1 MPKQIRA
8 KNITLNAMQ
17 KEHIEKAMDNFKKY
31 GLDITRII
39 ANVMEE
45 KKRIH
50 IEFEV
55 HVAHNEPIIINE
67 IDDKFNEAVDKAEK
81 RVEKALRRLHDK
93 IKSPKHESLRTILN
107 EIEE

>member
-1 MPKQIRA
+1 MPKQIRT
-8 KNITLNAMQ
+8 KDITLSEPQ
-17 KEHIEKAMDNFKKY
+17 KEHLESVMENFKKY

-39 ANVMEE
+39 ANITKERTGV
-45 KKRIH
+45 H
-50 IEFEV
+50 VEFEV
-55 HVAHNEPIIINE
+55 HVAHNTPIVINE
-67 IDDKFNEAVDKAEK
+67 IDDKFDEAVDKAGK

>member
-8 KNITLNAMQ
+8 KDIKLDDVQ
-17 KEHIEKAMDNFKKY
+17 KEHIEKVMEGFKKY

-39 ANVMEE
+39 TNVSEE
-45 KKRIH
+45 KKQIH
-50 IEFEV
+50 VEFEV
-55 HVAHNEPIIINE
+55 HVAHSEPIVINE
-67 IDDKFNEAVDKAEK
+67 IDDNFNEAVDKAAK

>member
-8 KNITLNAMQ
+8 KNLTLSDAQ
-17 KEHIEKAMDNFKKY
+17 KEHIEKVMENFKKY

-50 IEFEV
+50 VEFEV
-55 HVAHNEPIIINE
+55 HVAHSEPIVINE
-67 IDDKFNEAVDKAEK
+67 IDDTFEEAVDKAGK

-93 IKSPKHESLRTILN
+93 VKSPKHESLRTILN